1 MTMPDYV
8 ELEMALATL
17 MAQQEA
23 SGFRF
28 DLQAAEAVKARLQQ
42 EAEIGRAHV

>member
-1 MTMPDYV
+1 MPDYV

-23 SGFRF
+23 SGTA
-28 DLQAAEAVKARLQQ
+28 LTYSS
-42 EAEIGRAHV
+42 